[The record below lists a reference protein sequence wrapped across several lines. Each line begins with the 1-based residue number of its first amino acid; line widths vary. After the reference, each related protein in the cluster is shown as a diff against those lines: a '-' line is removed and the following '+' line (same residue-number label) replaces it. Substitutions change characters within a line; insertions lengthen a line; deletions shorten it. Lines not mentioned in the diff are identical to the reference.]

1 MLVFIVLYL
10 YKFSYWRQINKIMDN
25 ITINES
31 AHSMEFDAVC
41 LPPNKQIPLHSQDTW
56 ELSCVI
62 TGEGTRVLGDVS
74 EPFAAGDTV
83 LIPPGIPHCWYFNRD
98 KTDEDGNIE
107 NISIFFRNDF
117 LLNLTKI
124 IPELSE
130 PMGHL
135 ADMKNAVIFS
145 NETRDQVYSTMLRM
159 RTEVPQKRI
168 LSLMGILLVI
178 AHDKTGRAISGIRQM
193 SRSEMRMA
201 QIKSFINCNY
211 MRDIKIDEM
220 ALHIGMN
227 RSSFCSF
234 FKQQTGQT
242 FTHHLNDKRIAA
254 ACGLLRDKD
263 MNISETGLSVGIPDT
278 PYFCRIFK
286 QTTGFTPTEYRNHY
300 GNNNTKRR

>member
-1 MLVFIVLYL
+1 
-10 YKFSYWRQINKIMDN
+10 
-25 ITINES
+25 
-31 AHSMEFDAVC
+31 
-41 LPPNKQIPLHSQDTW
+41 
-56 ELSCVI
+56 
-62 TGEGTRVLGDVS
+62 
-74 EPFAAGDTV
+74 
-83 LIPPGIPHCWYFNRD
+83 
-98 KTDEDGNIE
+98 
-107 NISIFFRNDF
+107 
-117 LLNLTKI
+117 
-124 IPELSE
+124 
-130 PMGHL
+130 
-135 ADMKNAVIFS
+135 
-145 NETRDQVYSTMLRM
+145 MLRM

-168 LSLMGILLVI
+168 LSLMEILLVI
-178 AHDKTGRAISGIRQM
+178 AHDKTGRAISGTRQI

-254 ACGLLRDKD
+254 ACELLRDKD
-263 MNISETGLSVGIPDT
+263 KNISEIGISVGITDT